1 MQEYPIHVLAPG
13 IIAFSMGKQPM
24 STPSFF
30 SIGLLS
36 FGVKESAWVNK
47 FFTAIN
53 ILVLLFVMVA
63 GFVKGN
69 VANWKISE
77 DFLKNISAGAR

>member
-1 MQEYPIHVLAPG
+1 M
-13 IIAFSMGKQPM
+13 
-24 STPSFF
+24 
-30 SIGLLS
+30 
-36 FGVKESAWVNK
+36 NK

-77 DFLKNISAGAR
+77 DFLKNISVGAR

>member
-1 MQEYPIHVLAPG
+1 
-13 IIAFSMGKQPM
+13 
-24 STPSFF
+24 
-30 SIGLLS
+30 
-36 FGVKESAWVNK
+36 VKESAWVNK

-77 DFLKNISAGAR
+77 EFLKNISASAR